1 MTLVGDY
8 SSEGLKRHKCL
19 SNPKQHAVK
28 ESTGLSQ
35 QAPS

>member
-1 MTLVGDY
+1 MTLVGGY

-19 SNPKQHAVK
+19 SNPKKHAVK

-35 QAPS
+35 QAPA